1 MEAIIALTALL
12 SLGAF
17 VIGMFSPKTVKCNSR
32 GKVALVYIG
41 SFFGLMFINSSLSEK
56 TKDTPSQ
63 MTTQETPM
71 LTEEQASQISEQKE
85 VEPSIGKP
93 IQIGHFIYTI
103 NNVEFRKSVG
113 NEFVS
118 ETADGIYMLVN
129 LSIKNVSKETRTLEG
144 SLFAVTD
151 TDGIKYEYSVAAST
165 ALEMSGKKTLL
176 MKECQPN
183 ITTKGILAFEVPQK
197 GVFYLHLIGSFW
209 GTETVRVLLK

>member
-63 MTTQETPM
+63 MTTQETP
-71 LTEEQASQISEQKE
+71 
-85 VEPSIGKP
+85 

-129 LSIKNVSKETRTLEG
+129 LSIKNVSKETRTLDG

>member
-56 TKDTPSQ
+56 TKNTPSQ

-85 VEPSIGKP
+85 VESSIGKP

-113 NEFVS
+113 NEFVG

-129 LSIKNVSKETRTLEG
+129 LSIKNVSKETRTLDG

-165 ALEMSGKKTLL
+165 TLEMSGKKTLNKHINTAKTNKNRL
-176 MKECQPN
+176 STLK
-183 ITTKGILAFEVPQK
+183 IILHAF
-197 GVFYLHLIGSFW
+197 F
-209 GTETVRVLLK
+209 RVNNLGKKLYYGK

>member
-129 LSIKNVSKETRTLEG
+129 LSIKNVSKETRTPDG
-144 SLFAVTD
+144 SL
-151 TDGIKYEYSVAAST
+151 
-165 ALEMSGKKTLL
+165 
-176 MKECQPN
+176 
-183 ITTKGILAFEVPQK
+183 
-197 GVFYLHLIGSFW
+197 
-209 GTETVRVLLK
+209 

>member
-17 VIGMFSPKTVKCNSR
+17 VIGMFSPKTVKCSSR

-63 MTTQETPM
+63 MTTQEISM
-71 LTEEQASQISEQKE
+71 LTEEQVSQISEQKE
-85 VEPSIGKP
+85 VESSIGKP

-113 NEFVS
+113 NEFVG

-129 LSIKNVSKETRTLEG
+129 LSIKNVSKETRTLDG

-151 TDGIKYEYSVAAST
+151 TDGIAAST

>member
-56 TKDTPSQ
+56 TKNTPSQ

-85 VEPSIGKP
+85 VESSIGKP
-93 IQIGHFIYTI
+93 IQIGHFIYT
-103 NNVEFRKSVG
+103 
-113 NEFVS
+113 
-118 ETADGIYMLVN
+118 
-129 LSIKNVSKETRTLEG
+129 NVSSK
-144 SLFAVTD
+144 
-151 TDGIKYEYSVAAST
+151 
-165 ALEMSGKKTLL
+165 
-176 MKECQPN
+176 
-183 ITTKGILAFEVPQK
+183 
-197 GVFYLHLIGSFW
+197 
-209 GTETVRVLLK
+209 